1 MKVTLAALALGF
13 VTVLAASGAQAEMIT
28 LRDITTPIVP
38 TSNPT
43 GDRDFGGNGPRLT
56 VGVELSI
63 ERGGRAIFAHV
74 SFSARELGGD
84 GSFTQIGP
92 VPVLVWRWEDETC
105 LRLAETIN
113 TQTFSVLSYDGGPGC
128 GFGCA
133 RIGAQEDGGGIVTVV
148 PQAPGP
154 VLEVTLLGDTSGDD
168 ISTDDNP
175 HGDTSIRAIRFR
187 PIDVTFA
194 PSLTCG

>member
-1 MKVTLAALALGF
+1 MRATLAALALGA
-13 VTVLAASGAQAEMIT
+13 VALSASGVQADMIT

-43 GDRDFGGNGPRLT
+43 GDRDFDGNGPRMT

-84 GSFTQIGP
+84 GSFTQVGP
-92 VPVLVWRWEDETC
+92 VPVLVWRWEDDSC
-105 LRLAETIN
+105 LRLVEAIN
-113 TQTFSVLSYDGGPGC
+113 SQTFSVLSHDSGPGC

-133 RIGAQEDGGGIVTVV
+133 RIGAQEDGGALVTIV
-148 PQAPGP
+148 PQDPGP
-154 VLEVTLLGDTSGDD
+154 VVDVTLLGDTNGDD
-168 ISTDDNP
+168 ISTDDNA

-187 PIDVTFA
+187 QIDVTFG

>member
-1 MKVTLAALALGF
+1 MKATLAAFALGA
-13 VTVLAASGAQAEMIT
+13 VTTFAASGVQADTIT
-28 LRDITTPIVP
+28 LRHITTPIVP

-43 GDRDFGGNGPRLT
+43 GDRDFGGNGPRMT

-63 ERGGRAIFAHV
+63 ERGSRADFAHV
-74 SFSARELGGD
+74 PFSARELGGD

-92 VPVLVWRWEDETC
+92 VPVLVWRWEDESC
-105 LRLAETIN
+105 LRLVEAIN
-113 TQTFSVLSYDGGPGC
+113 SQTFTVLSHDSGSGC

-133 RIGAQEDGGGIVTVV
+133 RIGAQADGGALVTVV
-148 PQAPGP
+148 PRDPGP
-154 VLEVTLLGDTSGDD
+154 IVDVTLHGDTSGDD
-168 ISTDDNP
+168 ISTDDDP

>member
-1 MKVTLAALALGF
+1 MKSKFAALAFGI
-13 VTVLAASGAQAEMIT
+13 VTVFGASVAQADMIS

-38 TSNPT
+38 TSNPI
-43 GDRDFGGNGPRLT
+43 GNRDFSGNGPRMT

-92 VPVLVWRWEDETC
+92 VPVLVWRWEDESC
-105 LRLAETIN
+105 LRLVETIN
-113 TQTFSVLSYDGGPGC
+113 SQTFSVLSHDSSAGC

-148 PQAPGP
+148 PQDPGP
-154 VLEVTLLGDTSGDD
+154 VANVTLLGDTNGDD
-168 ISTDDNP
+168 ISTDNDP
-175 HGDTSIRAIRFR
+175 SGDTSIRAIRFN

-194 PSLTCG
+194 PSLACG